1 MSKNDNNTNVF
12 IVTATFGNMMRF
24 TNIPSIQHNYSNVV
38 TAPTK
43 LFEHV
48 VSAEVRSFNV
58 FVINNYLLQPKVQ
71 SRCHVK

>member
-48 VSAEVRSFNV
+48 ISALR
-58 FVINNYLLQPKVQ
+58 YGDLLFQELKCFCNQQLPAPA
-71 SRCHVK
+71 